1 MGVRVPPLAVY
12 NFILL
17 KMKNIKIKIEG
28 KDIGKQM
35 DNLAKEWRKDTI
47 IPGFRK
53 GRAPVEIVR
62 SRLRDKLRE
71 ESLQQLIQENLL
83 SIVDKYAPFIYSPPQ
98 IQNLNETEDN
108 VEFDALVDVPPDLEI
123 DFSKIK
129 LDKEDMIMDV
139 DISGELKR
147 LQEINSEL
155 KSVNRPI
162 KKGDVVFID
171 IKTKEESL
179 ANYYLNIND
188 NSISKRIIGLK
199 GGDEKKIN
207 LEFPKDFPIEKLRGK
222 KRKADIKIIEVKKK
236 ILPKLNDEFAKDL
249 GFNNLEELK
258 SNLKEGI
265 GKELEQKQKDI
276 MVKKVLQKVLKLM
289 EDIEVSPS
297 VVESKKREGLSAEEA
312 LNYSKEIML
321 IDAIALKEGFKVEEK
336 ELDEWMEKISESEDT
351 EFDEIG
357 DEAISII
364 KLQILRKK
372 ALDFLLEKAKE
383 GVVKNE

>member
-1 MGVRVPPLAVY
+1 
-12 NFILL
+12 
-17 KMKNIKIKIEG
+17 MKNIKIKIEG

-129 LDKEDMIMDV
+129 LNKEDMIIDV

-155 KSVNRPI
+155 KSVNRSI
-162 KKGDVVFID
+162 KKGDLVFID

-179 ANYYLNIND
+179 ANYSLNIND
-188 NSISKRIIGLK
+188 NSISK
-199 GGDEKKIN
+199 
-207 LEFPKDFPIEKLRGK
+207 KL
-222 KRKADIKIIEVKKK
+222 
-236 ILPKLNDEFAKDL
+236 
-249 GFNNLEELK
+249 
-258 SNLKEGI
+258 
-265 GKELEQKQKDI
+265 
-276 MVKKVLQKVLKLM
+276 
-289 EDIEVSPS
+289 
-297 VVESKKREGLSAEEA
+297 
-312 LNYSKEIML
+312 
-321 IDAIALKEGFKVEEK
+321 
-336 ELDEWMEKISESEDT
+336 
-351 EFDEIG
+351 
-357 DEAISII
+357 
-364 KLQILRKK
+364 
-372 ALDFLLEKAKE
+372 
-383 GVVKNE
+383 

>member
-1 MGVRVPPLAVY
+1 
-12 NFILL
+12 
-17 KMKNIKIKIEG
+17 MKNIKIKIEG
-28 KDIGKQM
+28 KDIVKQM

-62 SRLRDKLRE
+62 NRLRDKLRE

-83 SIVDKYAPFIYSPPQ
+83 SIIEKYAPFIYSPPQ

-129 LDKEDMIMDV
+129 LDKEDLIMDV

-155 KSVNRPI
+155 KSVNRSI
-162 KKGDVVFID
+162 KKGDLVFID

-179 ANYYLNIND
+179 ANYSLNIND

-199 GGDEKKIN
+199 EGDEKKIN
-207 LEFPKDFPIEKLRGK
+207 LEFPKDFPIEKFRGK

-265 GKELEQKQKDI
+265 GEELEQKQKDK
-276 MVKKVLQKVLKLM
+276 MVKKILQKALKLV

-297 VVESKKREGLSAEEA
+297 LVESKKREGLTADEA

-321 IDAIALKEGFKVEEK
+321 IDAIALKEGLKVEEK